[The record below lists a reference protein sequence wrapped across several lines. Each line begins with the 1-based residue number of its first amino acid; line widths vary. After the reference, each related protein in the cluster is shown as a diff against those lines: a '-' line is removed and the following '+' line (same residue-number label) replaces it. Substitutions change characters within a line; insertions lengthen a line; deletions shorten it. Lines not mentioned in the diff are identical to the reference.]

1 MEDSTEVRKS
11 RNTKE
16 YMREYMRKYYNKDP
30 LKSRK
35 YRLSCTTRK
44 KYKVDNKLLEKYKED
59 IHHIVKI
66 KELMNELNP
75 ESLITFL
82 NEHSSLEFYK
92 REDNIAPTIESIKSN
107 NNV

>member
-1 MEDSTEVRKS
+1 MEDSTDVRKS

-16 YMREYMRKYYNKDP
+16 YMRNYMREYYNKNP
-30 LKSRK
+30 VKSRK

-44 KYKVDNKLLEKYKED
+44 KYNIDEKILERYKED

-75 ESLITFL
+75 ESLISFL
-82 NEHSSLEFYK
+82 NEYSSLDFNK
-92 REDNIAPTIESIKSN
+92 VESK
-107 NNV
+107 

>member
-1 MEDSTEVRKS
+1 MKTLYMFFIFIKHTMEDSTEVRKS
-11 RNTKE
+11 RNSKE
-16 YMREYMRKYYNKDP
+16 YMRNYMREYYNKNP
-30 LKSRK
+30 VKSRK

-44 KYKVDNKLLEKYKED
+44 KYKINEQILNTYKED

-82 NEHSSLEFYK
+82 SEHSSLEFNK
-92 REDNIAPTIESIKSN
+92 VESK
-107 NNV
+107 

>member
-1 MEDSTEVRKS
+1 MEDSTDVRKS

-16 YMREYMRKYYNKDP
+16 YMRNYMREYYSKNP
-30 LKSRK
+30 VKSRK

-44 KYKVDNKLLEKYKED
+44 KYNIDEKILERYKED

-75 ESLITFL
+75 ESLISFL
-82 NEHSSLEFYK
+82 NEYSSLDFNK
-92 REDNIAPTIESIKSN
+92 VESK
-107 NNV
+107 